1 MEYDPR
7 LDSSFLFSLYEND
20 KEHAAIVFEQFLKG
34 YPSQIADVEETFKA
48 GDLPL
53 LKHKVHKMKPTFSFV
68 GLTAITEKAGLLE
81 KKCAEAND
89 INYISEL
96 YLSFKND
103 LNEFIPIV
111 EIQYEKLK
119 DY

>member
-1 MEYDPR
+1 MAYDSR
-7 LDSSFLFSLYEND
+7 LDGNFLHSLYEDD

-34 YPSQIADVEETFKA
+34 YPAQIADVEATFKA

-53 LKHKVHKMKPTFSFV
+53 LKHRVHKMKPTFSFV

-81 KKCAEAND
+81 KKCAEETD
-89 INYISEL
+89 INNIVEL
-96 YLSFKND
+96 YQSFKND

-119 DY
+119 D